1 MAEKEQAGVV
11 VFFDIEPALEM
22 LSAEQRGHLFTAI
35 IRYGHYGTSP
45 TFEDQLVKM
54 AWSFVKPSIDRANEK
69 YIRTREKKRIAG
81 ITSDFRRNYAP
92 KHGIDPNDEEALHAY
107 ICQHLS
113 TDADLVSGYEA
124 GDVIESRDVN
134 ESGIQSESVDG
145 GGGWGSGGRK
155 NQDRTGYRPPSDE
168 EFVAM
173 RDAAIEKL
181 AKHIP

>member
-1 MAEKEQAGVV
+1 MAEKGQAGVV

-22 LSAEQRGHLFTAI
+22 LNAEQCGHLFTAI

-69 YIRTREKKRIAG
+69 YMRMREKKRIAG

-92 KHGIDPNDEEALHAY
+92 KHGIDPNDEEALHTY
-107 ICQHLS
+107 IRQHLS
-113 TDADLVSGYEA
+113 TAVDFVSGGEA
-124 GDVIESRDVN
+124 GDVTEFRDVN
-134 ESGIQSESVDG
+134 GSGIESESIDG
-145 GGGWGSGGRK
+145 GGEWGSGRRK

-181 AKHIP
+181 TKHIP

>member
-69 YIRTREKKRIAG
+69 YMRTREKKRIAG

-92 KHGIDPNDEEALHAY
+92 KHGIDPNDKASLRAY
-107 ICQHLS
+107 IRQHLS
-113 TDADLVSGYEA
+113 TDADFVSEYES
-124 GDVIESRDVN
+124 GDVN